1 MKIVYMNNTLL
12 NRIEVD
18 TKIMFGKPVI
28 RGSRLTV
35 ELILEKLANGYTDE
49 QVIEAFPFLV
59 VEDIRASL
67 LYAAKVISLEE
78 NFAA

>member
-1 MKIVYMNNTLL
+1 MENNTLL
-12 NRIEVD
+12 NRIEVN
-18 TKIMFGKPVI
+18 TKVMFGKPVI

-49 QVIEAFPFLV
+49 KIIEAFPFLV
-59 VEDIRASL
+59 KEDIRASL

>member
-1 MKIVYMNNTLL
+1 ML

>member
-1 MKIVYMNNTLL
+1 MEHNTLL
-12 NRIEVD
+12 NRIEVN

-59 VEDIRASL
+59 MEDIRASL

>member
-1 MKIVYMNNTLL
+1 MENNTLL
-12 NRIEVD
+12 NRIEVN

-35 ELILEKLANGYTDE
+35 ELVLEKLANGYTEE

-59 VEDIRASL
+59 KEDIRASL
-67 LYAAKVISLEE
+67 LYAAKVLSLEE

>member
-1 MKIVYMNNTLL
+1 MKNNTLL
-12 NRIEVD
+12 NRIEVN

-28 RGSRLTV
+28 KGSRLTV
-35 ELILEKLANGYTDE
+35 ELILEKLANGYTEE

-59 VEDIRASL
+59 KEDIRASL
-67 LYAAKVISLEE
+67 LYAAKVLSLEE

>member
-1 MKIVYMNNTLL
+1 MESNTLL
-12 NRIEVD
+12 DRIEVN

-35 ELILEKLANGYTDE
+35 ELILEKLASGCTEE

-59 VEDIRASL
+59 TEDIKACL

>member
-1 MKIVYMNNTLL
+1 MIVYMNNTLL

>member
-1 MKIVYMNNTLL
+1 MNNTLL

>member
-1 MKIVYMNNTLL
+1 MKNNALL
-12 NRIEVD
+12 NRIEVN

-35 ELILEKLANGYTDE
+35 ELILEKLANGSTEE

-59 VEDIRASL
+59 TEDIKACL
-67 LYAAKVISLEE
+67 LYAAKIISLEE

>member
-1 MKIVYMNNTLL
+1 MENTTLL

>member
-1 MKIVYMNNTLL
+1 MENNTLL